1 MLACSA
7 ATREAD
13 TKGVVGVSLGGAP
26 ASLAREARVCQSIA
40 NVRFVSG
47 RRTEDLMKKSKVTTI
62 THYKSI
68 KYTRHVV

>member
-7 ATREAD
+7 AAREAD

-40 NVRFVSG
+40 
-47 RRTEDLMKKSKVTTI
+47 
-62 THYKSI
+62 
-68 KYTRHVV
+68 VVP